1 MIDKSKFLDTNGNP
15 LTQALFLEVDY
26 NPEYAVYTLKDQD
39 HEYKGILYPSLKKL
53 YLLEED
59 PTEYLFAEKHLLGW
73 RHWNRICDNK
83 LLGKHVHAWREELEL
98 KMRAMAVRALRDM
111 CQSENGN
118 FQASKFLADRGW
130 DKRAVGRPSKAELEK
145 RAAIGQRVD
154 DEFTADIRRLSD
166 YRPT

>member
-39 HEYKGILYPSLKKL
+39 HEYKGIVYPSLKKL